1 MELTNGES
9 INLVNLDRKSD
20 LSLQSDL
27 SIANSSEV
35 TRATKQK
42 NVNININNKI

>member
-1 MELTNGES
+1 MELTNEES

-27 SIANSSEV
+27 SIANSSEA
-35 TRATKQK
+35 TRATQQK